1 MCWPTTLNKKWE
13 SSLSLNL
20 SHQNLPFSWGHW
32 NCHRGE
38 DSSKASWD
46 VTGQSLPWC
55 ARAGLPHFCMD
66 FLSCYP
72 QDTWTSPGVTPAR
85 MFFRSSLQPEVR
97 SESGEEQG
105 RHFMQKC
112 PRSQRADPD
121 PRDAPAPLRVC
132 ILCASGFHLKRPW
145 LVTLTTRS
153 SREEIGLHGK

>member
-1 MCWPTTLNKKWE
+1 MGKQFVSEPE
-13 SSLSLNL
+13 SSEFAFLLGTL
-20 SHQNLPFSWGHW
+20 ELPQGRGFQQGFLGCDWPVPALVCKSGFAPFLHGFPELLPTGHM
-32 NCHRGE
+32 
-38 DSSKASWD
+38 D
-46 VTGQSLPWC
+46 VSRC
-55 ARAGLPHFCMD
+55 D
-66 FLSCYP
+66 
-72 QDTWTSPGVTPAR
+72 PAR